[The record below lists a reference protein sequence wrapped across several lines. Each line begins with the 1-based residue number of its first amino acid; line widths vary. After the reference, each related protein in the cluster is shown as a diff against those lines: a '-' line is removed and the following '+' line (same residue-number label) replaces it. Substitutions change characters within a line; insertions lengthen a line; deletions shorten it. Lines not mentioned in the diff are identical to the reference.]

1 MRITRQ
7 GAVMES
13 SVNLETQVY
22 ITYNLS
28 WNMNIRTYI
37 IILQIKQGRV
47 VNPSLKQESSNTCKV
62 S

>member
-1 MRITRQ
+1 MK
-7 GAVMES
+7 G

-28 WNMNIRTYI
+28 WNMNIRTCI
-37 IILQIKQGRV
+37 IVLQVSRGRV
-47 VNPSLKQESSNTCKV
+47 VDPTLIQESSNTCKV

>member
-1 MRITRQ
+1 
-7 GAVMES
+7 MES

-22 ITYNLS
+22 ITYNLT